1 MPAASLPS
9 SFRDPSGFLFVREG
23 VLYRQVNRSF
33 AAEYDR
39 LMSCGLYEALVGAGL
54 LVPHREHPPP
64 ADDARAYKL
73 LEPEPVPFI
82 SYPYEWCFSQLRD
95 AALATLAI
103 QRQALAHGM
112 SLRDA
117 SAYNIQFLRGR
128 PVLID
133 TLSFATCAEGRPWVA
148 YRQFCQHFLAPL
160 ALASYADARL
170 TQLARVFID
179 GVPLELASRLLPGR
193 TRLRLGLAS
202 HIHLHARVERQ
213 MRRDAAPVK
222 SERRLTRAALEGILG
237 SLEATIRK
245 LDWRPEGTVWA
256 DYYEQTNYTAE
267 ALEQKAQLVGEFIG
281 AVRPRCVWDLG
292 ANVGRFSRLASDRGI
307 LTVAFDM
314 DPAAVERNYRA
325 ARQAGDANLLPL
337 VLDLTNPSGGIGW
350 AGTERMSLAERGPAD
365 LLLAL
370 ALVHHLAIGNNVPLE
385 NVAAYFAV
393 LGRALVVEWVPK
405 SDSQV
410 QRLLATRED
419 IFTGY
424 TEEGFEQAFAR
435 HFTVERREAIR
446 GSVRTLYLLR
456 RRQE

>member
-1 MPAASLPS
+1 MSAGILPS
-9 SFRDPSGFLFVREG
+9 SFRDPSGFLFVRDG

-33 AAEYDR
+33 AGEYDR
-39 LMSCGLYEALVGAGL
+39 LMTSGLYDALTADGL

-64 ADDARAYKL
+64 EDDATAYKL
-73 LEPEPVPFI
+73 LEPEPVPFV

-95 AALATLAI
+95 AALATLAL
-103 QRQALAHGM
+103 QRRALEHGM

-117 SAYNIQFLRGR
+117 SAFNIQFLRGR

-133 TLSFATCAEGRPWVA
+133 TLSFETYAEGRPWVA

-160 ALASYADARL
+160 ALASFADVRL

-179 GVPLELASRLLPGR
+179 GVPLELASRLLPWR

-202 HIHLHARVERQ
+202 HVHLHARVERK
-213 MRRDAAPVK
+213 MRGDTAPVT
-222 SERRLTRAALEGILG
+222 SERRLTRAALEGILA

-256 DYYEQTNYTAE
+256 DYYDQTNYTAE
-267 ALEQKAQLVGEFIG
+267 ALEHKAQLVGEFIG

-307 LTVAFDM
+307 LTLAFDV

-325 ARQAGDANLLPL
+325 AREAGDANLLPL
-337 VLDLTNPSGGIGW
+337 LLDLTNPSGGLGW
-350 AGTERMSLAERGPAD
+350 AGAERMSLAERGPAD
-365 LLLAL
+365 LVLAL
-370 ALVHHLAIGNNVPLE
+370 ALVHHLAIGNNVPLDR
-385 NVAAYFAV
+385 VAAYFAA
-393 LGRALVVEWVPK
+393 LGRALAIEWVPK

-419 IFTGY
+419 IFGGY
-424 TEEGFEQAFAR
+424 TQEGFEQAFAQ
-435 HFTVERREAIR
+435 HFTRERTEPVR
-446 GSVRTLYLLR
+446 GTERVLYLLR
-456 RRQE
+456 RRE

>member
-1 MPAASLPS
+1 MPAESLPS
-9 SFRDPSGFLFVREG
+9 SFRDPSGFLFVRDG
-23 VLYRQVNRSF
+23 VLYRQVNRIF

-39 LMSCGLYEALVGAGL
+39 LVSSGLYDALIGERL

-64 ADDARAYKL
+64 ENDEAAYKV

-95 AALATLAI
+95 AALTTLTL
-103 QRQALAHGM
+103 QRRALAHGM

-117 SAYNIQFLRGR
+117 SAFNIQFLRGR

-133 TLSFATCAEGRPWVA
+133 TLSFETYVEGRPWVA

-160 ALASYADARL
+160 ALASLADVRL
-170 TQLARVFID
+170 ILLARVFID
-179 GVPLELASRLLPGR
+179 GTPLELASRLLPWR

-202 HIHLHARVERQ
+202 HVHLHARVEQQ
-213 MRRDAAPVK
+213 MRGDAAPVK

-237 SLEATIRK
+237 SLEATVRK
-245 LDWRPEGTVWA
+245 LDWKPEGTVWA
-256 DYYEQTNYTAE
+256 DYYDQTNYSAD
-267 ALEQKAQLVGEFIG
+267 ALEHKAQLVGEFIG
-281 AVRPRCVWDLG
+281 AMRPQSVWDLG

-307 LTVAFDM
+307 LTVAFDV

-325 ARQAGDANLLPL
+325 AREAGDTNLLPL

-350 AGTERMSLAERGPAD
+350 AGAERMSLAERGPAD
-365 LLLAL
+365 LVLAL
-370 ALVHHLAIGNNVPLE
+370 ALVHHLAIGNNVPLDR
-385 NVAAYFAV
+385 VAAYFAT
-393 LGRALVVEWVPK
+393 LGRALAVEWVPK

-419 IFTGY
+419 IFSGY
-424 TEEGFEQAFAR
+424 TQEGFEQAFAQ
-435 HFTVERREAIR
+435 HFTVERREPVR
-446 GSVRTLYLLR
+446 GTERVLYLLR
-456 RRQE
+456 RRN